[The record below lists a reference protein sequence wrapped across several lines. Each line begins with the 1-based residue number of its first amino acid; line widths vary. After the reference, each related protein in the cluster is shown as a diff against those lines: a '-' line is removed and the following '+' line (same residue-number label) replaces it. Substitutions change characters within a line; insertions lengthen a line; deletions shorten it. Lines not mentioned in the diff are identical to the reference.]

1 MIYFLITIAAII
13 IDQITKYL
21 AVVHLKGNDPKV
33 IIDGF
38 FKLFY
43 LENAGAAFGM
53 FHGKQGFFFAITVVV
68 VVAITYEMIRLK
80 HTNPF
85 LSVILALILGGTI
98 GNFIDRIRYSYVVD
112 FLSFTFF
119 GKDFAVFNVA
129 DMCITVGAILLLIY
143 IIIFDKD
150 GKN

>member
-1 MIYFLITIAAII
+1 MIYFLITIVAII
-13 IDQITKYL
+13 IDQITKHMATL
-21 AVVHLKGNDPKV
+21 HLKGNEPKV

-68 VVAITYEMIRLK
+68 VVGITYEMIKLK
-80 HTNPF
+80 NTNPF
-85 LSVILALILGGTI
+85 LSVVLALILGGTI
-98 GNFIDRIRYSYVVD
+98 GNFIDRLRHSYVVD

-129 DMCITVGAILLLIY
+129 DICITVGAILLLIY
-143 IIIFDKD
+143 IIFLDNN
-150 GKN
+150 GNN

>member
-1 MIYFLITIAAII
+1 M
-13 IDQITKYL
+13 
-21 AVVHLKGNDPKV
+21 
-33 IIDGF
+33 
-38 FKLFY
+38 
-43 LENAGAAFGM
+43 ENAGAAFGM

-80 HTNPF
+80 NTNPF